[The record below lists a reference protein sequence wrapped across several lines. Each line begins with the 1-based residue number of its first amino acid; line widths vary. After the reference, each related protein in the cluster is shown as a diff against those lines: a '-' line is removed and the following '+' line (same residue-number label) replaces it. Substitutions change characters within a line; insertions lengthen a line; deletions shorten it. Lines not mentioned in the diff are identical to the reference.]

1 MKEIICNRLLGC
13 VAYFKFLF
21 RSRYIITGVL
31 FPICDIGSDLV
42 TGGQYFY
49 YGDSHWGA
57 FTLVFVAL
65 PGLVAG
71 LSVLVLGLR
80 KEFTVGRLINFTI
93 VLFLSPILYPIGS
106 ICV

>member
-1 MKEIICNRLLGC
+1 M
-13 VAYFKFLF
+13 AYLNFKFC
-21 RSRYIITGVL
+21 SRYVITGVL

-80 KEFTVGRLINFTI
+80 REFTLGRLINYSI
-93 VLFLSPILYPIGS
+93 VLLLSPILYPIGS